1 MYKVPYYRTYNKG
14 KDKISLVSEIY
25 SKAIEILDTKFGII
39 LNMLDIHN
47 MLDNTLLV
55 ITSDHGEELLEHGDY
70 DHRPK
75 PFDEI
80 IRIPLI
86 VYSKSVRFSKS
97 EKKAESEK
105 LISSVD
111 IPVSISRFVL
121 KKSSPYFVGYDTF
134 LGGNYKRKYI
144 LAEGYAKEINGLI
157 KHDPSKKGYRNW
169 CVRTKDWKY
178 MKINGKE
185 LFFDL
190 KADPYEKNPKPVNS
204 SINLAIQEFL
214 NDLKRKEQKIKIA
227 TTFHK
232 HKSQLKLLE

>member
-1 MYKVPYYRTYNKG
+1 MYKVPYYRAYNKG

-86 VYSKSVRFSKS
+86 VYSKNVRFSKS
-97 EKKAESEK
+97 EKRQNLKNSFLL
-105 LISSVD
+105 LI
-111 IPVSISRFVL
+111 
-121 KKSSPYFVGYDTF
+121 F
-134 LGGNYKRKYI
+134 LFQ
-144 LAEGYAKEINGLI
+144 LAGL
-157 KHDPSKKGYRNW
+157 
-169 CVRTKDWKY
+169 C
-178 MKINGKE
+178 
-185 LFFDL
+185 
-190 KADPYEKNPKPVNS
+190 
-204 SINLAIQEFL
+204 
-214 NDLKRKEQKIKIA
+214 
-227 TTFHK
+227 
-232 HKSQLKLLE
+232 